1 MKYDFTL
8 LMIKSKTKV
17 GARGQ
22 IVIPKI
28 IRESLGI
35 VENTTLLLE
44 LDEKTVRLSPQN
56 GTEIMKRW
64 QGFAKKYGTNAS
76 KNIIYGDKL
85 YEEIF

>member
-1 MKYDFTL
+1 MLKV
-8 LMIKSKTKV
+8 KTKV

-28 IRESLGI
+28 VRESLGI
-35 VENTTLLLE
+35 VENSTLMLE
-44 LDEKTVRLSPQN
+44 LDEKAIRLFPQN
-56 GTEIMKRW
+56 SLEIMKRW
-64 QGFAKKYGTNAS
+64 REFAKKYGTNAS